1 MKTIPLRFINS
12 NPKALN
18 EFENFSI
25 REIDEL
31 VEKNDL
37 VQDTHRHDFF
47 FILALLKGKGD
58 HTIDFIPYKITNHTI
73 FFMRPGQVHQLNLK
87 AGSTGYLI
95 QFKKDFYLK
104 NDKDSGLLLRKAS
117 SKNIQQPDVKTF
129 NKLYSILAEIL
140 RESNTKGEKYSEVIN
155 ASFNIFFI
163 ELIRYQQKFEQD
175 MDKGTVLN
183 NDRLE
188 DFMELLE
195 AHISKNK
202 QPAQY
207 AKMLNLTPY
216 QLNTMTK
223 TALGKTSSEL
233 INEQIIL
240 ESKRYLLS
248 TSNQIKE
255 IAYHLGYEDTS
266 YFIRFFK
273 KHTGLSPEA
282 FRTNFS

>member
-1 MKTIPLRFINS
+1 MKTIPLRFLNT

-25 REIDEL
+25 RDISESMAG
-31 VEKNDL
+31 NDL
-37 VQDTHRHDFF
+37 IQDTHRHNFF

-58 HTIDFIPYKITNHTI
+58 HTIDFIPYKIKNHTI

-95 QFKKDFYLK
+95 QFKKDFYLT
-104 NDKDSGLLLRKAS
+104 NDKNSGLLLRKAS
-117 SKNIQQPDVKTF
+117 SKNIQLPDVKTF
-129 NKLYSILAEIL
+129 NKLYSILTEIF
-140 RESNTKGEKYSEVIN
+140 RESNTKNEKYSEVIN
-155 ASFNIFFI
+155 ASFSIFFI
-163 ELIRYQQKFEQD
+163 ELVKYQQKIEQN
-175 MDKGTVLN
+175 MDKGSVLN
-183 NDRLE
+183 QDRLE
-188 DFMELLE
+188 DFMELLD

-202 QPAQY
+202 QPAIY

-216 QLNTMTK
+216 QLNTITK
-223 TALGKTSSEL
+223 TALGKTSSDL

-248 TSNQIKE
+248 TSNQVKE

-273 KHTGLSPEA
+273 KHTGLSPEV
-282 FRTNFS
+282 FRNNFS

>member
-25 REIDEL
+25 REIAEL
-31 VEKNDL
+31 VENNDL

-58 HTIDFIPYKITNHTI
+58 HTIDFIPYKIKNYTI

-104 NDKDSGLLLRKAS
+104 NDKDSVLLLRKAS

-129 NKLYSILAEIL
+129 NKLYLILTEIY
-140 RESNTKGEKYSEVIN
+140 RESNAKDEKYAEVIN

-163 ELIRYQQKFEQD
+163 ELVRYQQKFEQD
-175 MDKGTVLN
+175 MDIGTVLN
-183 NDRLE
+183 QDRLE
-188 DFMELLE
+188 DFTELLD

-216 QLNTMTK
+216 QLNTITK

-282 FRTNFS
+282 FRSNFS

>member
-25 REIDEL
+25 REIDVL

-58 HTIDFIPYKITNHTI
+58 HTIDFIPYKIKNHII

-95 QFKKDFYLK
+95 QFKKDFYLT

-117 SKNIQQPDVKTF
+117 SKNIHLPDVKTF
-129 NKLYSILAEIL
+129 NKLYSILTAIF
-140 RESNTKGEKYSEVIN
+140 RESNTKEEKYSEVIN

-163 ELIRYQQKFEQD
+163 ELVRYQQKFEQA

-183 NDRLE
+183 QNRLE
-188 DFMELLE
+188 DFMELLD

-216 QLNTMTK
+216 QLNTITK

-282 FRTNFS
+282 FRSNFS

>member
-58 HTIDFIPYKITNHTI
+58 HTIDFIPYKIRNHTI

-163 ELIRYQQKFEQD
+163 ELVRYQQKFEQD

-183 NDRLE
+183 HDRLE